1 MTPSL
6 RIQSVTKCGCHGNRS
21 MRRLV
26 MLHLQSESREV
37 NAGAQFRAPAHGS
50 VPPAVRMAL
59 PTSVNPV
66 RAQRFVL
73 QVVVE
78 PSKVTVLA
86 TTRTHIESG

>member
-1 MTPSL
+1 MQDPELKVAGLHYTLGQEAEGNDHQCSVHSL
-6 RIQSVTKCGCHGNRS
+6 LCIRS
-21 MRRLV
+21 
-26 MLHLQSESREV
+26 
-37 NAGAQFRAPAHGS
+37 RAPAHGS

-59 PTSVNPV
+59 PTSVNAV

-86 TTRTHIESG
+86 TTRAHIESG